1 MLEKKPMITKLET
14 QKRNK
19 NRVSIYID
27 NKYALGVH
35 KDIIYKLNLEEGKIL
50 NKDFTEKII
59 KAEEQKKANDYA
71 IKFLSYRSRSKK
83 EIKDRMER
91 KGYDNEVI
99 NKTLEWLKKYDLVN
113 DKDFAEEYIKAKA
126 KKYGRSRIKMELR
139 GKGVDENII
148 NNVIENE
155 LDYENEYETALEQAK
170 KKLRAYEGEKR
181 EAIYRK
187 LSGYLQRR
195 GFSYDIVSK
204 ILKELI

>member
-1 MLEKKPMITKLET
+1 MITKLET

-35 KDIIYKLNLEEGKIL
+35 KDIIHKLNLEEGKVL

-83 EIKDRMER
+83 EMKDRMER

-99 NKTLEWLKKYDLVN
+99 NKTLEWLKKYDLLN
-113 DKDFAEEYIKAKA
+113 DKDFAEEYIKSKS

-148 NNVIENE
+148 NNVLENE

-170 KKLRAYEGEKR
+170 KKLKVYKGEKR

-187 LSGYLQRR
+187 LSAYLQRR

-204 ILKELI
+204 ILKELV